1 MKKFVASILLVI
13 CTPIVALGLSVN
25 DSQASTWH
33 KGTPK
38 ALRGFYSYEQLHNAY
53 GTVPIIQ
60 LKKSSYLIAELYP
73 YRNTINVTSIHYKKV
88 GKYYRLVGKAY
99 LSEQILHQT
108 YKVDQVFYKSGK
120 NLKNTSYSSFKKQ
133 RFSNYKGNIAT
144 LIP

>member
-1 MKKFVASILLVI
+1 MKRFVASILLTI
-13 CTPIVALGLSVN
+13 CTSIVALGLSVN
-25 DSQASTWH
+25 DSQASAWH

-38 ALRGFYSYEQLHNAY
+38 ALRGVYSYEQLLNAH

-60 LKKSSYLIAELYP
+60 LKKSFYLVAELYP
-73 YRNTINVTSIHYKKV
+73 YKNTTKVTSIRYQKI

-120 NLKNTSYSSFKKQ
+120 NLKNTSYSNFKKQ
-133 RFSNYKGNIAT
+133 RFSKYKGNIAT